1 MSFFRI
7 GQSKTPMP
15 DRLCRSDYY
24 QIVTSTLMLILGAVI
39 LIRSVSQNITIM
51 TFLVGG
57 GFLALGVYRLSFVI
71 KYFKEKRKCSPR

>member
-7 GQSKTPMP
+7 GQSHHTIP

-24 QIVTSTLMLILGAVI
+24 QIVTSTLMLILGAII
-39 LIRSVSQNITIM
+39 LIRSVAQNITVM

-57 GFLALGVYRLSFVI
+57 GFLALGAYRLSFVI
-71 KYFKEKRKCSPR
+71 KYIKEKRKCNRR

>member
-7 GQSKTPMP
+7 GQSNHPIP
-15 DRLCRSDYY
+15 DSLCRSDYY
-24 QIVTSTLMLILGAVI
+24 QIITSTLMLILGAVI

-57 GFLALGVYRLSFVI
+57 GFLVLGAYRLSFVI
-71 KYFKEKRKCSPR
+71 KYIKEKRKCSRR